1 MTDTAATSNQTPT
14 EASPA
19 ASAADTNVATNQPYT
34 GPERRS
40 SLRVWQD
47 KVDRRLKDGDA
58 RMQALATDLAENTKA
73 TAAIK
78 ADTAELVDLLHSVK
92 GAFRVLDLLARMA
105 RPLGF
110 LAAAGASFWGLFV
123 AIKGGGGGPKL

>member
-1 MTDTAATSNQTPT
+1 MTDATPHTDNPLPDGAPDAAAAPTAA
-14 EASPA
+14 A
-19 ASAADTNVATNQPYT
+19 PYT

-110 LAAAGASFWGLFV
+110 LAAAGASFYGLFV